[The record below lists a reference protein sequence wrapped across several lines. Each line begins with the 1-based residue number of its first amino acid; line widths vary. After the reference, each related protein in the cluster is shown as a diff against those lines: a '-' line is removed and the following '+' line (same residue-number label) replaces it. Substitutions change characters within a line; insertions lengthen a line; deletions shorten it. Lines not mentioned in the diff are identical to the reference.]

1 MSSPK
6 ERVFLRGFLGGFSA
20 LFEIL
25 ITRPLR
31 GGVVDRSSPG
41 EGVLCLTKL
50 GGLFLGAVL
59 GGEGGSPALRCLGA
73 AVLPLYRCCINQG
86 SGLATN
92 DGGTNDI
99 VVVGFWGGGVVLRGS
114 MNICPD
120 RNGSCCGLR
129 CLANRNKLIKELY
142 VSRIC

>member
-1 MSSPK
+1 MSSKK
-6 ERVFLRGFLGGFSA
+6 ERVFLRGFFGGFSA

-31 GGVVDRSSPG
+31 GGVVDRSNPG
-41 EGVLCLTKL
+41 EGVLCRTKL

-73 AVLPLYRCCINQG
+73 RVLPLYACCMNQG
-86 SGLATN
+86 SGLEV
-92 DGGTNDI
+92 NDI

-114 MNICPD
+114 MNICPV
-120 RNGSCCGLR
+120 S
-129 CLANRNKLIKELY
+129 LAGMDLVADCEI
-142 VSRIC
+142 SRTVTN